1 MKHILVPIGNRKSG
15 FNTLKYAVEFAKAF
29 DAKLYLAHVYSSTT
43 VSGSFMDIDELLLK
57 QTKELLK
64 EHLEQVDTTGVKIQI
79 VPMKG
84 SDIQSSLG
92 LIIGEYDID
101 LIIAS
106 AKTDDSDKE
115 YFIGKI
121 TGSLIK
127 DTPTPVLI
135 IPKTA
140 SFKPV
145 KRILMTLRSGS
156 FKSISTLD
164 PLISIQN
171 KYKSKIHLLLVET
184 PKFKP
189 EDAELDDTLKS
200 MIEKQINTRN
210 ETVYQGVLEYL
221 HEEDPDVLCV
231 VRRKRG
237 FFSKLWE
244 NDRIKKIDFESVV
257 PLLILKGLS

>member
-1 MKHILVPIGNRKSG
+1 
-15 FNTLKYAVEFAKAF
+15 
-29 DAKLYLAHVYSSTT
+29 
-43 VSGSFMDIDELLLK
+43 
-57 QTKELLK
+57 
-64 EHLEQVDTTGVKIQI
+64 
-79 VPMKG
+79 
-84 SDIQSSLG
+84 
-92 LIIGEYDID
+92 
-101 LIIAS
+101 
-106 AKTDDSDKE
+106 
-115 YFIGKI
+115 
-121 TGSLIK
+121 
-127 DTPTPVLI
+127 
-135 IPKTA
+135 
-140 SFKPV
+140 
-145 KRILMTLRSGS
+145 
-156 FKSISTLD
+156 
-164 PLISIQN
+164 
-171 KYKSKIHLLLVET
+171 LLVET

>member
-15 FNTLKYAVEFAKAF
+15 LNTLRYAVEFAKTF
-29 DAKLYLAHVYSSTT
+29 DAKLYLAHVYSSTI
-43 VSGSFMDIDELLLK
+43 VSGSFMNLDDVLLK

-64 EHLEQVDTTGVKIQI
+64 EYLDQLDTSAVKIQI

-84 SDIQSSLG
+84 TDIKSSLD
-92 LIIGEYDID
+92 LIINEYNID

-106 AKTDDSDKE
+106 AKTDDSGKE

-127 DTPTPVLI
+127 DTSTPVLI

-140 SFKPV
+140 SFKPI
-145 KRILMTLRSGS
+145 KKILMTLRSGS
-156 FKSISTLD
+156 FKSITTLD
-164 PLISIQN
+164 PLVTIQN
-171 KYKSKIHLLLVET
+171 RYSSRIHLLLVET
-184 PKFKP
+184 PSFKP

-200 MIEKQINTRN
+200 MIEKQIHTRN

-244 NDRIKKIDFESVV
+244 NDRVKKIDFESVV